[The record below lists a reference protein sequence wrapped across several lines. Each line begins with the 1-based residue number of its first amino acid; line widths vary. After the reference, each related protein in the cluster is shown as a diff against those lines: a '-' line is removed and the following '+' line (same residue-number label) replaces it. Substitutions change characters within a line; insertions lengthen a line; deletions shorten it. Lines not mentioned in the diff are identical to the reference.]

1 MAKIP
6 TKDTNTGLPSL
17 SDEEKLKIEAEVA
30 EELEIE
36 AKEKAEDD
44 YRAKAKKDAKR
55 KALLRDAK
63 PGDPDADG
71 LVPVYL
77 TLPTGATE
85 CVRLDGAAYYPNK
98 THYVTP
104 AVRAVLLDCMARG
117 QEHEDTLNGKTSKE
131 NINRRRNNT
140 IARV

>member
-6 TKDTNTGLPSL
+6 TKDAITGLSSL
-17 SDEEKLKIEAEVA
+17 SEEEKLKIEAQVADELAA
-30 EELEIE
+30 EE
-36 AKEKAEDD
+36 KKKAEDD
-44 YRAKAKKDAKR
+44 YHAKVKKDAKR

-77 TLPTGATE
+77 TLPTVNE
-85 CVRLDGAAYYPNK
+85 CVRLDGNAYYPNK

-104 AVRAVLLDCMARG
+104 AVKAVLLEAMARG
-117 QEHEDTLNGKTSKE
+117 QEHEDSLNGKTSKE

-140 IARV
+140 TATM